1 MTYSPSNFL
10 VWGELPVT
18 DLPRACEFYGAV
30 TGVTLTID
38 ETGPNPMAMF
48 KPADDKKSGVALHL
62 YPGKPATDGRGPT
75 LHLAAQGA
83 LEDTMQRV
91 TKAGGEVV
99 SPVIEIPA
107 GRFFYAKD
115 PDGNSIGLFEDP
127 PH

>member
-1 MTYSPSNFL
+1 MTYTPNNFL

-30 TGVTLTID
+30 TGATVNID
-38 ETGPNPMAMF
+38 KTGPNPMAIF
-48 KPADDKKSGVALHL
+48 KPGDDKKSGVALHL
-62 YPGKPATDGRGPT
+62 YPGKPAGDGTGPT

-83 LEDTMQRV
+83 LEDTIEQV

-99 SPVIEIPA
+99 SPIIEIPV

-115 PDGNSIGLFEDP
+115 PDGNSIGLFENP